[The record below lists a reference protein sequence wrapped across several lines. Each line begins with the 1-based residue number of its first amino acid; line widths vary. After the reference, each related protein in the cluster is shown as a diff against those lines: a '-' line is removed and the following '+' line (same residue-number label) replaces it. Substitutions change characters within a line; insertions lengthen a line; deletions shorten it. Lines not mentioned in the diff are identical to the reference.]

1 MYSWQLPVEKHSSKW
16 NAFCLMLLLLFLLH
30 SETSAVII
38 KENRI
43 ERSTTLFVLH
53 IKSFSHYDVKS
64 EEKNSSSEWWAA
76 WAAVGVQLES
86 FVNSVFRNFLNP
98 SHTHTNIAR
107 RNQKLN
113 SLPRD
118 EHSPVQYL
126 LRRKCTGQQRNE
138 WVDFFR
144 KMLLRN
150 CNIKLN
156 FIVTMCVCVR
166 WIEVYA

>member
-1 MYSWQLPVEKHSSKW
+1 MYSWQLPVEKHNSKW

-76 WAAVGVQLES
+76 WATVGVQLES

-98 SHTHTNIAR
+98 SHTHTRISHAETKNSIRSLEMNIVRFSICCVVNALA
-107 RNQKLN
+107 NN
-113 SLPRD
+113 ETNESI
-118 EHSPVQYL
+118 SFA
-126 LRRKCTGQQRNE
+126 KC
-138 WVDFFR
+138 
-144 KMLLRN
+144 
-150 CNIKLN
+150 C
-156 FIVTMCVCVR
+156 CV
-166 WIEVYA
+166 IAT